1 MKLNKLKYLLPAL
14 LFALP
19 ACTEDEDLMQN
30 IEDSNTSSASGMEFT
45 AINGNPQSLSKTS
58 LYDGWG
64 MLANGNPSEVV
75 FTLNDRIGVFST
87 GEAAAEFA
95 VKGLGDNDRKA
106 IFVGEAEKASE
117 YFALYPYQS
126 TAKIGGGKITATI
139 PTSQAVVSNNMDG
152 NAALSVAYSTS
163 EAKTFAFQNVT
174 AMIAFRCTGYYTK
187 ITVEALDGTAIAGDI
202 AIEVSKEGG
211 KPMVTGGS
219 ESKITLEGGT
229 MWRDGAYCVMLKP
242 GTIKKGQLKFTF
254 TKEDGT
260 ELVQTNEKDVIL
272 ESGVCY
278 NYGYIGDVKLTVY
291 DRQEVAFV
299 KYVDPSFNSSVTLP
313 EIPCDEEGYVYVYT
327 TAADGTGNTFY
338 GGYNF
343 WFSEATSLYLQKVK
357 GYVVKIYDPEGTTV
371 IYTKTMPYGM
381 WYNTP
386 YEMKS
391 PDGKYYA
398 FSSTKGGEIE
408 YHRGYGFV
416 IDDTEVTEKVLYAVL
431 EDVFSVTIYGNGAN
445 AEPTFK
451 QDFSFD
457 ESFRLPELPQA
468 DDVIYGYSTSVD
480 GEIIYSSS
488 DWASTRENLTLYVV
502 SAPKVTI
509 NVYNNDGSLYDTY
522 TKAKGQG
529 FWLPWFETPAG
540 YDYVKFATEPGG
552 EGVYRINSWMSFD
565 EGADLYVVYGNY
577 AEVVDVNAIYFA
589 SVPWENTDGGLSFEE
604 DMIVVSNP
612 VVRENWWNFNYGV
625 VGGFKTTNGVSTKV
639 VIRIKG
645 SVPGTLTYSMSSV
658 WGDFEI
664 SDEWTDVV
672 IERSDFNDNENADFA
687 IYQGGYEG
695 TVYIQSIK
703 ISHLE

>member
-30 IEDSNTSSASGMEFT
+30 IQGSHASGMEFT
-45 AINGNPQSLSKTS
+45 AVNGNPQSLSKTT
-58 LYDGWG
+58 LNNGWD
-64 MLANGNPSEVV
+64 MLANGNPTDVL
-75 FTLNDRIGVFST
+75 FTNSDRIGVFSI
-87 GEAAAEFA
+87 GETAADFA
-95 VKGLGDNDRKA
+95 VKGLGDNGRRA
-106 IFVGEAEKASE
+106 IFAGEAEKAAE

-126 TAKIGGGKITATI
+126 GAKIDGNKITANI
-139 PTSQAVVSNNMDG
+139 PTSQAVVHDNMDG

-174 AMIAFRCTGYYTK
+174 AMIAFRCTGSYTK
-187 ITVEALDGTAIAGDI
+187 ISVEALDGTAIAGDI

-211 KPMVTGGS
+211 KPMVTGGT
-219 ESKITLEGGT
+219 ESKITLEGYMG
-229 MWRDGAYCVMLKP
+229 RYSSYCLMLKP

-254 TKEDGT
+254 TKDDGT
-260 ELVQTNEKDVIL
+260 ELVQTNEKDVTL
-272 ESGVCY
+272 EAGVCY

-299 KYVDPSFNSSVTLP
+299 KYVDPSFNSFVTLP

-327 TAADGTGNTFY
+327 TDADGTGNTFY
-338 GGYNF
+338 GGNNF

-408 YHRGYGFV
+408 YHRGNGFV
-416 IDDTEVTEKVLYAVL
+416 INDTEVTEKVLYAVL

-457 ESFRLPELPQA
+457 ENFRLPELPQA

-480 GEIIYSSS
+480 GEIIYYSS
-488 DWASTRENLTLYVV
+488 DWVNVRENQTLYVV
-502 SAPKVTI
+502 SAPKVTV
-509 NVYNNDGSLYDTY
+509 NVYNNDGSLYYTD

-529 FWLPWFETPAG
+529 FWLPWVETPAG

-552 EGVYRINSWMSFD
+552 EGVYRIESWMSFD
-565 EGADLYVVYGNY
+565 ESTDLYVVYGNY
-577 AEVVDVNAIYFA
+577 AEVVDVNAIYFD

-612 VVRENWWNFNYGV
+612 VVRENSWDVIYRV
-625 VGGFKTTNGVSTKV
+625 VGGFKTTYGVSTKV
-639 VIRIKG
+639 VVRIKG
-645 SVPGTLTYSMSSV
+645 SVPGTLTCSMSSRLA
-658 WGDFEI
+658 DFEI

-672 IERSDFNDNENADFA
+672 IERSDFYDNENADFA
-687 IYQGGYEG
+687 IYQGLYEG